1 MQVDKV
7 SFLIHFIPTMAAP
20 RPLPAVFFATE
31 TGVEPVRV
39 WLKELP
45 VEERKL
51 IGEDI
56 KTVQYR
62 WPLGMP
68 LVRHLGSGL

>member
-1 MQVDKV
+1 MSIDIV
-7 SFLIHFIPTMAAP
+7 SFLIHLLLPWP
-20 RPLPAVFFATE
+20 RPTHLLLSSSPPE